1 MGDIRVP
8 DKIYDK
14 VIGWKPKFP
23 SVRTN
28 VLLISIAIHDY
39 DEKIKKMTKEELR
52 KLNDKNK
59 KLCDQW
65 IADKTIPSNARGIR
79 EIEN

>member
-14 VIGWKPKFP
+14 VISWKPKFP

-39 DEKIKKMTKEELR
+39 DEKIKKLSKEELR

-65 IADKTIPSNARGIR
+65 IADNIIPKNARGIR

>member
-14 VIGWKPKFP
+14 VIGWKTKLP

-28 VLLISIAIHDY
+28 VLLISLAIHDY
-39 DEKIKKMTKEELR
+39 DEKIKKMSKEELK
-52 KLNDKNK
+52 KLNDINK
-59 KLCDQW
+59 KLCDRW
-65 IADKTIPSNARGIR
+65 IADNTIPKNARGIR
-79 EIEN
+79 EIDK